1 MPATRSCLLFRDKLY
16 TFPDRLRLDLQP
28 VQYKDVSQAMPAF
41 QNNVD
46 FEEQTVRIG
55 GTLWIPDILRQL
67 GHDPAEV
74 LAEVDLDQ
82 TLFDDPDRLV
92 SYAARSRLI
101 SHCATRTGCE
111 HFGLLIGQRGGLHS
125 LGMIGFL
132 IKNCVD
138 ARSALHTLVRF
149 SHLHVSAAEVCLEES
164 GEWVTLSY
172 QILRPEYEARVHVYD
187 GAVATMFNI
196 VRTLCGPDWV
206 PAEVLFSH
214 HKPASDK
221 AYRDFFRAP
230 LVFNAEQNGLVFQ
243 SRTLDCKIA
252 DADPELH
259 RILDRQVENL
269 DQKNGDDFLE
279 KITRLIGSGILMG
292 YSREEDIAA
301 LLAMHPRTLRR
312 RLHQF
317 ETSFQLVAD
326 QCRYNIARQ
335 LLEIS
340 DIPMSGI
347 AAALAYADASAFTR
361 AFRRWS
367 GTTPA
372 RYRATW
378 KRSTS

>member
-1 MPATRSCLLFRDKLY
+1 MPGSLDKIG
-16 TFPDRLRLDLQP
+16 
-28 VQYKDVSQAMPAF
+28 V
-41 QNNVD
+41 
-46 FEEQTVRIG
+46 EEQSVRIG
-55 GTLWIPDILRQL
+55 GTLSIPGVLRQL
-67 GHDPAEV
+67 GHDPARV
-74 LAEVDLDQ
+74 LAEVGLDQ

-101 SHCATRTGCE
+101 SHCAARTGCA
-111 HFGLLIGQRGGLHS
+111 HFGLLVGQRGGLHS

-138 ARSALHTLVRF
+138 ARSALHTLVRL

-206 PAEVLFSH
+206 PAQVLFSH
-214 HKPASDK
+214 RKPASDK

-230 LVFNAEQNGLVFQ
+230 LVFGAERNGLVFH
-243 SRTLDCKIA
+243 SRFLDCQVA

-269 DQKNGDDFLE
+269 DQKNGDGFLE

-292 YSREEDIAA
+292 YGREEEVAA

-317 ETSFQLVAD
+317 ETSFRLVAD
-326 QCRYNIARQ
+326 KCRYNIARQ
-335 LLEIS
+335 LLESS